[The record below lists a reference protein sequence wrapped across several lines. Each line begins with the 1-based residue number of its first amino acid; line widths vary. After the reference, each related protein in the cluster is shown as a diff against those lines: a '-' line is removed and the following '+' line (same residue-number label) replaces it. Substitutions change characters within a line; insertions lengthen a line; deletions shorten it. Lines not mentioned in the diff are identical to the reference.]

1 MRTLLHGGPIFTGLS
16 DNTQDGLAVLIEGD
30 TIAAVDQS
38 SVLLSAATADTA
50 VETEVIDLNGRTL
63 LPGMVDAHRHMIGLT
78 DIKVDAD
85 LIVTGAVEGVW
96 VALNTL
102 RSGITTVRD
111 PGCKHMGVFTLKR
124 LINEG
129 FILGPHVYAAGP
141 NPTGTA
147 APEGWRNVW
156 VDGETQIR
164 HAVRELKRS
173 GVDWIKFVFSCQSRG
188 DLWSRTEK
196 FLTFEELKAGV
207 EEAHEYGYR
216 VSGHIEGLEGAQ
228 MAVEAGFNA
237 IEHGT
242 VIDDALAQVMVR
254 KGVFYVP
261 TLYAFDTMST
271 QEEPLKPAEQVAF
284 DRRAAEHK
292 RSFQRALAAGVKIA
306 VGTDMYRLP
315 PVEVY
320 VNEMRML
327 TKYGMSNAQ
336 ALQAATVNGAALL
349 GEEQVFGALASGLR
363 ADMIVVDGDPLQD
376 LGALLHVD
384 LVIKSG
390 QKMAI

>member
-1 MRTLLHGGPIFTGLS
+1 M
-16 DNTQDGLAVLIEGD
+16 DV
-30 TIAAVDQS
+30 
-38 SVLLSAATADTA
+38 
-50 VETEVIDLNGRTL
+50 
-63 LPGMVDAHRHMIGLT
+63 
-78 DIKVDAD
+78 D

-111 PGCKHMGVFTLKR
+111 PGCKHMGVFSLKR
-124 LINEG
+124 MINEG
-129 FILGPHVYAAGP
+129 FIPGPHIYAAGP

-147 APEGWRNVW
+147 APEGWRNIW
-156 VDGETQIR
+156 VDGETAIR
-164 HAVRELKRS
+164 HAVRDLKRA
-173 GVDWIKFVFSCQSRG
+173 GVDWIKFVFSVQSRQ

-196 FLTFEELKAGV
+196 LLTFAELKAGV

-228 MAVEAGFNA
+228 MAVAAGFSA

-242 VIDDALAQVMVR
+242 VIDDALAQVMVE

-271 QEEPLKPAEQVAF
+271 QEEPLKPNEQIAF
-284 DRRAAEHK
+284 DARAAEHK

-315 PVEVY
+315 PLDVY

-336 ALQAATVNGAALL
+336 VLQAATVNGAALL
-349 GEEQVFGALASGLR
+349 GEEKIFGASAPGLR
-363 ADMIVVDGDPLQD
+363 ADMIVVNGDPLQD

-384 LVIKSG
+384 LVIKSA
-390 QKMAI
+390 QQMAIA